1 MNTIK
6 ALDIL
11 ALKSGASK
19 KEVKDRFR
27 QLAKIY
33 HPDTIQDSSQERT
46 NSKFITIKNAYDY
59 LTSLPNDPII
69 VWEGDLIGP
78 QKRKY
83 SNAIRLPDWIII
95 KELRNSV
102 ALFKLLALKKN
113 APNLNFKKKK
123 QSNVRSNW
131 NKFIRTIFISILL
144 LILAVVSPLISF
156 SIALSFLL
164 FYPFLWVYNTTVD
177 YSLTVIAKRL
187 GFIPSISNVHF
198 KGGVIYLLT
207 RSLPLI
213 VICLLALWISIYVYK
228 HHSKIAFLGIVS
240 INIYTL
246 ILLTSILYEWICFS
260 KIRRTSFTK

>member
-19 KEVKDRFR
+19 KEVKNRFR
-27 QLAKIY
+27 LLAKIY
-33 HPDTIQDSSQERT
+33 HPDAIQDSSQERT
-46 NSKFITIKNAYDY
+46 NSEFITIKSAYDY

-69 VWEGDLIGP
+69 VWEDDLIAP

-83 SNAIRLPDWIII
+83 NNAIRLPDWIII

-113 APNLNFKKKK
+113 SPNLNFNKKK
-123 QSNVRSNW
+123 QSKIRSNW
-131 NKFIRTIFISILL
+131 DKFIRTISISILL
-144 LILAVVSPLISF
+144 LILAVASPLIAF

-177 YSLTVIAKRL
+177 YSITLIAKRL
-187 GFIPSISNVHF
+187 GFIPSISNARF
-198 KGGVIYLLT
+198 KAGVIYLLT
-207 RSLPLI
+207 RSLPVI
-213 VICLLALWISIYVYK
+213 VICLLVLGISIYVYK
-228 HHSKIAFLGIVS
+228 HHSTIVFLGTMPM
-240 INIYTL
+240 NIYTL
-246 ILLTSILYEWICFS
+246 ILLTSILYEWICFF